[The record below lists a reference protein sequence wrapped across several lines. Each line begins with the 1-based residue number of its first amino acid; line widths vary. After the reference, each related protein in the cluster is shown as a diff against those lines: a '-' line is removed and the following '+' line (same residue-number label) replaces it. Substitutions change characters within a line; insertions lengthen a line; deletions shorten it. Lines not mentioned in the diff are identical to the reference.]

1 MDLSGEV
8 QPLEGRDSVRERG
21 SGRRGGVGERVRNFR
36 RGNGDSNSNFH
47 CPAEQS
53 KVHSGEHRSRKA
65 VRITGEESPLMRQEK
80 PMQGRKIGKQ
90 SSGKMAILL
99 RGGFQAV
106 SH

>member
-53 KVHSGEHRSRKA
+53 KVHSGEHRSGQA
-65 VRITGEESPLMRQEK
+65 VRITADESPLMRQQK
-80 PMQGRKIGKQ
+80 PMQGRTIGKQ